1 MTARRGMA
9 AVAVVLVAGA
19 VLAAGGVI
27 PNPFDPPDLEIV
39 DSGTEEARER
49 AGEIRPREPASDNPF
64 DIPIPIVESG
74 TQEARDLVGEW
85 FEEMHDPFQLPPIPV
100 VESGTE
106 EAWIAHGEFF
116 PPDPEIRR
124 RHEAAFTA
132 DSQFPPNPESP
143 LGLYRFDLI
152 IHQVVDSASGVDS
165 LTYFANTADGSLLFP
180 SWSLEGGL
188 PPGLSDHGELHFVI
202 RQADGDLMACGKHRE
217 FGNAC
222 LLMGDDLGRGFAWLR
237 DMSLHR
243 RFLES
248 IPRTPQALGEG
259 PGGPFQGVRGR
270 SEGTH
275 IQMWLSRSAS
285 RVSTQVPFIGAG
297 VGVMKDFRTRANRT
311 VKRTRWEGVDH
322 DGGDLVIDLVAMAPS
337 RSERDTS
344 LYRFITAF
352 TTEGL
357 EEANRIGMGL
367 QQMQAQAMEI
377 EQAIAACPGG
387 SAGRECRRVNRE
399 RMKALNESARDQAL
413 DFGRR
418 HGLPVGDD

>member
-1 MTARRGMA
+1 MTVRRGLA

-27 PNPFDPPDLEIV
+27 PNPFDPPGLKIV
-39 DSGTEEARER
+39 ESGSDAARER
-49 AGEIRPREPASDNPF
+49 ACEVRVDPPVSDNPF

-132 DSQFPPNPESP
+132 DSRFPANPESP

-152 IHQVVDSASGVDS
+152 IHQIIDSASGVDS
-165 LTYFANTADGSLLFP
+165 VTYFANTADGSLLFP

-188 PPGLSDHGELHFVI
+188 PPGLSAYGELHFVI
-202 RQADGDLMACGKHRE
+202 RQADGDLMACGKHRD
-217 FGNAC
+217 FGQAC
-222 LLMGDDLGRGFAWLR
+222 LMMGDDLGRGFAWLR
-237 DMSLHR
+237 DMGLHR
-243 RFLES
+243 RYLDS

-259 PGGPFQGVRGR
+259 PGGPFQGVRGQ

-275 IQMWLSRSAS
+275 VQMWLSRRAS
-285 RVSTQVPFIGAG
+285 HVSTQVPFIGAG

-311 VKRTRWEGVDH
+311 VKRARWEGIDR
-322 DGGDLVIDLVAMAPS
+322 DGGDLVIDLVDMAPS
-337 RSERDTS
+337 RAERDTS
-344 LYRFITAF
+344 LYHFITAF
-352 TTEGL
+352 TGEGL
-357 EEANRIGMGL
+357 EEAMSLGGQL

-377 EQAIAACPGG
+377 EQALAACPGG
-387 SAGRECRRVNRE
+387 NAGRDCRRLHRD
-399 RMKALNESARDQAL
+399 RMKALNEGAREQAL
-413 DFGRR
+413 DYARR
-418 HGLPVGDD
+418 HGLPVDD